1 MEVLPPTPTQC
12 GLEVRPCERE
22 DLPAVRAIYAHYVLK
37 STATFEEDPPDLDY
51 WHGRFEEIA
60 LLELP
65 FLVAKV
71 NGKVVGYTFCSRWR
85 PRPAYRFTVEDS
97 IYISPQAVGK
107 GIGSAMLAALL
118 DRCREAG
125 IREMV
130 AVIATGGNEASLRL
144 HRRFG
149 FRDAGRLERV
159 GYKFD
164 RWLDTVLLQRSLVE

>member
-1 MEVLPPTPTQC
+1 MV
-12 GLEVRPCERE
+12 VSRR
-22 DLPAVRAIYAHYVLK
+22 
-37 STATFEEDPPDLDY
+37 
-51 WHGRFEEIA
+51 
-60 LLELP
+60 LP
-65 FLVAKV
+65 FLVATV
-71 NGKVVGYTFCSRWR
+71 DGKVVGYSFCSRWR

-97 IYISPQAVGK
+97 IYIAPQAVGK
-107 GIGSAMLAALL
+107 GIGSTMLAALL
-118 DRCREAG
+118 DRCKATG

-159 GYKFD
+159 GYKSD